1 MYKMLTVIYKH
12 PRMDMMSVL
21 ESIGFQR
28 YSTDNIYTLIPVL
41 NEKFKTIKRSKDKLA
56 EFRWMMKELKKIAL
70 GNIPMP
76 ELAGI
81 IQREEYNI
89 E

>member
-1 MYKMLTVIYKH
+1 
-12 PRMDMMSVL
+12 
-21 ESIGFQR
+21 
-28 YSTDNIYTLIPVL
+28 
-41 NEKFKTIKRSKDKLA
+41 
-56 EFRWMMKELKKIAL
+56 MMKELKKIAL

-81 IQREEYNI
+81 IQREVYNI